1 MKKILLSLISAGLL
15 MSLSANEKPMQEKC
29 MCEQNEKGC
38 KHRKLDKLSIEDI
51 KKHVSEKIAFKE
63 KNIAAE
69 KECLTKNVKEELV
82 SCLHQIK
89 ENKKEFKREHKGMK
103 CEKPQKED

>member
-15 MSLSANEKPMQEKC
+15 MSLSANKKPMQEKG

-51 KKHVSEKIAFKE
+51 KKHVS
-63 KNIAAE
+63 
-69 KECLTKNVKEELV
+69 
-82 SCLHQIK
+82 
-89 ENKKEFKREHKGMK
+89 RET
-103 CEKPQKED
+103 